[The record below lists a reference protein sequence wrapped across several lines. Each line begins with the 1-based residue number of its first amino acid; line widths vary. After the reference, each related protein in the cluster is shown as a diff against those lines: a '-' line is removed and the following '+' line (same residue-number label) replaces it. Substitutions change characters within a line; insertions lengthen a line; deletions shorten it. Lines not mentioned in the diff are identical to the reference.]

1 MADLAIEVEALQRRL
16 RNERETAV
24 VDLLGELE
32 EELQHAVTLREELE
46 AKNRMADDSLA
57 SLAFNLNVLEPES
70 TKKRAD
76 TSESNIATE
85 KEREKEMQSLKK
97 RQSKIVLKE
106 KRLHEAM
113 ADLKKASVLMSEK
126 VEEIYAKE
134 KRLSSQRAAFDE
146 EQAIL
151 SQRLQLAADE
161 VQERAVQVRIR
172 EEDLWRRER
181 EFERLR
187 QQRLET
193 LQQMSSNRGDGM
205 DLPPPPNP
213 VVGESVLGRNL
224 GSVETAIQKETA
236 KENEKGKE
244 KEKEKE
250 ELEEASLHLLLQELA
265 STMRHASDNVA
276 AAHRSQEQ
284 FSGSLL
290 ALREELHDLV
300 DTFKSTA
307 LSQQHGGSGA
317 RGSPPQPPSQSS
329 SGIDGT
335 DELLQWEIARA
346 VETAQRQ
353 HRLQS
358 YLDHKEKRGQHTEDQ
373 GPAMAMEVE
382 GLPMHMG
389 TQTESQGSNGM
400 E

>member
-151 SQRLQLAADE
+151 SQRLQLAANE

-307 LSQQHGGSGA
+307 LSQQHGGSGV
-317 RGSPPQPPSQSS
+317 RGSSPQPPSQSS
-329 SGIDGT
+329 SGIDST

-373 GPAMAMEVE
+373 GPAMEVEAE

>member
-70 TKKRAD
+70 TRKRAD
-76 TSESNIATE
+76 NSKSNIAME

-151 SQRLQLAADE
+151 SQRLQLAANE

-193 LQQMSSNRGDGM
+193 LQQMSSNRDGM
-205 DLPPPPNP
+205 DLPPSPNP
-213 VVGESVLGRNL
+213 VVGESVSGRKL
-224 GSVETAIQKETA
+224 GSAESAIQKE
-236 KENEKGKE
+236 NE
-244 KEKEKE
+244 KEKGKE

-265 STMRHASDNVA
+265 SEMRHASDNVA

-307 LSQQHGGSGA
+307 LSQQHGGSGV
-317 RGSPPQPPSQSS
+317 RGSSPQPPSQSS
-329 SGIDGT
+329 SGIDST

-373 GPAMAMEVE
+373 GPAMEVEAE

>member
-70 TKKRAD
+70 TRKRAD
-76 TSESNIATE
+76 NSKSNIAME

-151 SQRLQLAADE
+151 SQRLQLAANE

-307 LSQQHGGSGA
+307 LSQQHGGSGV
-317 RGSPPQPPSQSS
+317 RGSSPQPPSQSS
-329 SGIDGT
+329 SGIDST

-373 GPAMAMEVE
+373 GPAMEVEAE

>member
-70 TKKRAD
+70 TRKRAD
-76 TSESNIATE
+76 NSKSNIAME

-373 GPAMAMEVE
+373 GPAMEVEAE